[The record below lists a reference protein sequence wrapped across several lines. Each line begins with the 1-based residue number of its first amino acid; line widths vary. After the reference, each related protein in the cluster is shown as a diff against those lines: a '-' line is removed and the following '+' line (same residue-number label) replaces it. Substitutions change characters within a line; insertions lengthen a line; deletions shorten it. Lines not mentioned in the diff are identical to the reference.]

1 MRSPLRT
8 LRSLRLKRLATG
20 KDGVALLL
28 VLWIIGLLGIIV
40 VSFAWDAHLEGRIA
54 SFARKRAKADAIA
67 RSGMEIAKMLL
78 DKQES
83 VSGNEDDET
92 KEGDAWYENALSL
105 RRGYSVTLT
114 REVGEGTVR
123 VDIEPEEVWRNVNK
137 LDDEDWERIFQN
149 VLGLP
154 EDYWPELI
162 DSYKDWIDSDGIPLQ
177 NGGETED
184 YYGTLEKPYSAKN
197 GPLDTVRELLLIKGF
212 SEPIL
217 SGGVL
222 NPEDPKEQQI
232 YITNGVERLLTV
244 YGDGKIN
251 VNAVRP
257 DNISVL
263 LTLPG
268 ITEIEANAI
277 LEERNQPASGLTS
290 DEDDP
295 SYKSVEDFMARVGDL
310 LDDSSVR
317 NYITVKSQYFRVTCV
332 GQIDRVTRRIWAVVF
347 SDGKDFRV
355 LRWREEP

>member
-1 MRSPLRT
+1 MKPIPD
-8 LRSLRLKRLATG
+8 SLNGNVAAARRGA
-20 KDGVALLL
+20 ALLL
-28 VLWIIGLLGIIV
+28 VLWIIGLLSIIV

-54 SFARKRAKADAIA
+54 SFARKRAKAEAIA

-78 DKQES
+78 SKQDT
-83 VSGNEDDET
+83 VTGNEDDET
-92 KEGDAWYENALSL
+92 KAADIWYDNALSL

-114 REVGEGTVR
+114 HEVGDGTVR

-137 LDDEDWERIFQN
+137 LDDEDWERIFTN

-154 EDYWPELI
+154 DEYWPELI
-162 DSYKDWIDSDGIPLQ
+162 DSYKDWIDADGIPLQ

-184 YYGTLEKPYSAKN
+184 YYGILDKPYSAKN
-197 GPLDTVRELLLIKGF
+197 GPLDTVRELLLVKGF

-222 NPEDPKEQQI
+222 NPEDPQEQQI

-251 VNAVRP
+251 VNAVRA

-268 ITEIEANAI
+268 VTEIEANAI
-277 LEERNQPASGLTS
+277 LEERNQPSSGLTS

-295 SYKSVEDFMARVGDL
+295 SFKSVEDFMARVGDL
-310 LDDSSVR
+310 LDDSSIR
-317 NYITVKSQYFRVTCV
+317 DFITVKSQYFRVTCV
-332 GQIDRVTRRIWAVVF
+332 GQIDRVTRRIWAVVYVN
-347 SDGKDFRV
+347 GETFRI

>member
-1 MRSPLRT
+1 MEPVASGIG
-8 LRSLRLKRLATG
+8 KRACPRRG
-20 KDGVALLL
+20 AALLL

-40 VSFAWDAHLEGRIA
+40 VSFAWDANLEGKVA
-54 SFARKRAKADAIA
+54 SFARKRAKTDAIA

-78 DKQES
+78 DKQGQ

-92 KEGDAWYENALSL
+92 KEGDAWYEDALSL
-105 RRGYSVTLT
+105 HRGYSVTLT
-114 REVGEGTVR
+114 RPVGEGTVR

-184 YYGTLEKPYSAKN
+184 YYATLDKPYSAKN
-197 GPLDTVRELLLIKGF
+197 APLDTVRELLLVKGF

-251 VNAVRP
+251 VNAVRG

-268 ITEIEANAI
+268 VTEIEANAI
-277 LEERNQPASGLTS
+277 IEERNQPSSGLTS

-295 SYKSVEDFMARVGDL
+295 SFKSVEDFMARVGDL
-310 LDDSSVR
+310 LDDSSIR

-332 GQIDRVTRRIWAVVF
+332 GQIDRVTRRIWAVVYA
-347 SDGKDFRV
+347 DGKDFRI

>member
-1 MRSPLRT
+1 MKPFS
-8 LRSLRLKRLATG
+8 TG
-20 KDGVALLL
+20 TYRDDAARRRGAALLL
-28 VLWIIGLLGIIV
+28 VLWIIGLLSIIV
-40 VSFAWDAHLEGRIA
+40 VSFAWDAHLEGKVA

-78 DKQES
+78 NKQES

-92 KEGDAWYENALSL
+92 KEGDAWYDNALSL

-114 REVGEGTVR
+114 RDVGEGTVR

-137 LDDEDWERIFQN
+137 LDDEDWERIFAN

-162 DSYKDWIDSDGIPLQ
+162 DSYKDWIDADGIPLQ

-184 YYGTLEKPYSAKN
+184 YYGTLDKPYSAKN

-251 VNAVRP
+251 VNAVRA

-268 ITEIEANAI
+268 VTEIEANAI
-277 LEERNQPASGLTS
+277 LEERSQPASGLTS

-295 SYKSVEDFMARVGDL
+295 SFKSVEDFMARVGDL
-310 LDDSSVR
+310 LDDSSIR
-317 NYITVKSQYFRVTCV
+317 NFITVKSQYFRVTCV
-332 GQIDRVTRRIWAVVF
+332 GQIDRVTRRIWAVVYAE
-347 SDGKDFRV
+347 GETFRI